1 MNLKTV
7 ARRLGVHYQTAYRYV
22 RAGDLVAVKVGGS
35 YKISEAAL
43 EMLRQRLA
51 AADAPMRLE
60 VQHPPTPG
68 EALEDELDTMLHST
82 SLSAQPV
89 FDLATRWLAMEV
101 GDVCILRLL
110 SEDGQYAPAVSFFD
124 RDPARR
130 GLLAAY
136 MAASLPK
143 LSELPAAVLIEE
155 NRVLVEHHMEAPKV
169 SAAMAVRFRQYAQE
183 LQVQS
188 MASCPVRTRSGD
200 PIGALTLL
208 RRPGARPFSAD
219 EVELLRELAAKVED
233 AVARVE
239 RFSAAW
245 VARDELY
252 ESVGQLFSLDDILT
266 PAAVTDQL
274 MDLADGPAPQAIFDV
289 NRHLVVASD
298 SFLELF
304 AAGAPTGDVD
314 EAPFVGCAHCE
325 MTDLWEQ
332 LLSGISDFIVN
343 HCEQCDSLVRAQ
355 VGIHWVV
362 VRRPDGTPV
371 AVVAV
376 CESGPQPALTAVA

>member
-51 AADAPMRLE
+51 AGEAPQPLE

-68 EALEDELDTMLHST
+68 EALEDEIDTMLHST

-110 SEDGQYAPAVSFFD
+110 SLDGQYAPAVSFFD

-155 NRVLVEHHMEAPKV
+155 NKVL
-169 SAAMAVRFRQYAQE
+169 
-183 LQVQS
+183 
-188 MASCPVRTRSGD
+188 GD
-200 PIGALTLL
+200 
-208 RRPGARPFSAD
+208 
-219 EVELLRELAAKVED
+219 
-233 AVARVE
+233 
-239 RFSAAW
+239 
-245 VARDELY
+245 
-252 ESVGQLFSLDDILT
+252 
-266 PAAVTDQL
+266 
-274 MDLADGPAPQAIFDV
+274 
-289 NRHLVVASD
+289 
-298 SFLELF
+298 
-304 AAGAPTGDVD
+304 
-314 EAPFVGCAHCE
+314 C
-325 MTDLWEQ
+325 
-332 LLSGISDFIVN
+332 
-343 HCEQCDSLVRAQ
+343 
-355 VGIHWVV
+355 
-362 VRRPDGTPV
+362 
-371 AVVAV
+371 
-376 CESGPQPALTAVA
+376 